1 MDAGWYPCD
10 GQWPKVG
17 TWEVDKKR
25 FPGGFKPISDHAHAN
40 GVKIVVWFEPERVA
54 PGTWL
59 YDQRP
64 EWLLASGGG
73 NKLLNLGNPDARKWL
88 TDHVD
93 RLITENGI
101 DLYRQDFNIDPL
113 AFWRQ
118 DDSPDRQGIT
128 EIRYVTGLLAYW
140 DALLERHPNLLID
153 ACSSGGRRNDLETMR
168 RAIPMWRTDHAYH
181 ATDNQAM
188 TYGISFWLP
197 MHGTGTVACN
207 NPGYYGEGKTPV
219 DAYAFWSDVTPSL
232 VCTLDIRVKDLD
244 YDKFRR
250 LYDGWRLINEYYFG
264 DYYPLTPYSR
274 DETAWL
280 GWQFNDPAK
289 AAGMLQIFRRPAS
302 FYETARFKLRGLEA
316 QTNYVLTEL
325 NTGARRTVSGGE
337 LMGQGVSVSI
347 TEQPGAAVYTYE
359 EAK

>member
-1 MDAGWYPCD
+1 
-10 GQWPKVG
+10 
-17 TWEVDKKR
+17 
-25 FPGGFKPISDHAHAN
+25 
-40 GVKIVVWFEPERVA
+40 
-54 PGTWL
+54 
-59 YDQRP
+59 
-64 EWLLASGGG
+64 
-73 NKLLNLGNPDARKWL
+73 
-88 TDHVD
+88 
-93 RLITENGI
+93 
-101 DLYRQDFNIDPL
+101 
-113 AFWRQ
+113 
-118 DDSPDRQGIT
+118 
-128 EIRYVTGLLAYW
+128 
-140 DALLERHPNLLID
+140 
-153 ACSSGGRRNDLETMR
+153 
-168 RAIPMWRTDHAYH
+168 
-181 ATDNQAM
+181 M

-219 DAYAFWSDVTPSL
+219 DAYAFWSDVTSSL

-250 LYDGWRLINEYYFG
+250 LYRSWRVINEYYFG

-289 AAGMLQIFRRPAS
+289 AGGMLQIFRRPAS

-337 LMGQGVSVSI
+337 LMGQGLSVSI